1 MDKIIQRLIN
11 YIAYDTKSD
20 PNSETFPSTSGQL
33 VLGEALAEELKGIG
47 VEDVHQ
53 DEYGYVYGTIPGNVE
68 NVPTIGFIAHMDTA
82 PDLDGKCVNPQII
95 EDYDG
100 QDIKLN
106 EEYALTNK
114 EFPFLKELK
123 GHTVVTTD
131 GTTLLGA
138 DDKAGIA
145 IIMTAMEEILKGD
158 MKHGTIKIA
167 FTPDEE
173 IGQGTDHFDVKGF
186 NADFAYTIDGGPEG
200 ELEYE
205 NFNAASAFIEIQG
218 KNVHPGSAK
227 NIMVNS
233 LRIAMELESLL
244 PVDEKP
250 EYTENYEGFYLLD
263 AIDGTVDHTKMEYI
277 IRDHSMEKFNE
288 KKSLMKDIVAF
299 LNKKYG
305 DKITLKMEDSY
316 YNMKEKIKPHMEIID
331 LAKDSMEEIG
341 VKPLIKAI
349 RGGTD
354 GAQLSYKGLPTPN
367 LFTGGYNYHGRFE
380 MISVDTMK
388 KSKELVKKII
398 EKNGATK

>member
-1 MDKIIQRLIN
+1 MDKIIQRFIN
-11 YIAYDTKSD
+11 YISYDTKSD
-20 PNSETFPSTSGQL
+20 PDSKTFPSTSGQL
-33 VLGEALAEELKGIG
+33 VLGKALAKELKEIG
-47 VEDVHQ
+47 VEDVYQ
-53 DEYGYVYGTIPGNVE
+53 DEHGYVYGTIPGNVA

-82 PDLDGKCVNPQII
+82 PDLDGKCINPQII

-100 QDIKLN
+100 RDITLN
-106 EEYALTNK
+106 DRYALTNE
-114 EFPFLKELK
+114 EFPFLKDLK
-123 GHTVVTTD
+123 GHTVITTD

-138 DDKAGIA
+138 DDKAGIT
-145 IIMTAMEEILKGD
+145 IIMTAIEEIIQSD

-263 AIDGTVDHTKMEYI
+263 AIHGTVDHTKMEYI
-277 IRDHSMEKFNE
+277 IRDHSMEKFKE
-288 KKSLMKDIVAF
+288 KKAFMKDIVAF

-305 DKITLKMEDSY
+305 EKITLKMEDSY

-341 VKPLIKAI
+341 VEPLIKAI

-380 MISVDTMK
+380 ILSVDTMK